1 MNGELHLEGLAIPP
15 GSVPQRFLRLA
26 LLMSVTLHVAG
37 LLTTPYWNTRPAAR
51 EEPMMVDIADIPA
64 RELPKIPEI
73 PFAPPPPPPS
83 RMAEAPSA
91 QKKASPLPT
100 QPPPPP
106 TREMIRE
113 KIATRG
119 LLKVLSPGKAGEAVA
134 GADPFAGI
142 KIPRE
147 IRVASSGPSPSKP
160 YAVSRQG
167 VEPAREKTHGIG
179 NQVAS
184 STRATRAL
192 SSQVFRTDAGLE
204 GEISG
209 GIEDENRN
217 SGAIASTVSQYRS
230 GIKYAYNKELLKNP
244 SLSGKIVVAFVILPD
259 GSVQSA
265 EIRQSSVNWPSLED
279 AVLKRLQHWKFPK
292 SKGTPV
298 RVVFPFVFHPEM

>member
-1 MNGELHLEGLAIPP
+1 MNGELHLEGVAIPP
-15 GSVPQRFLRLA
+15 GSVPQRFLRLS
-26 LLMSVTLHVAG
+26 LLMSFTLHVAG
-37 LLTTPYWNTRPAAR
+37 LLTSPYWHTRPATR
-51 EEPMMVDIADIPA
+51 EELMLVDIADIPA
-64 RELPKIPEI
+64 GELPKIPDI
-73 PFAPPPPPPS
+73 PAAAPPPAPS
-83 RMAEAPSA
+83 PRAEARPVA
-91 QKKASPLPT
+91 KETNPLPP

-142 KIPRE
+142 RIPRE
-147 IRVASSGPSPSKP
+147 IRVASRERSPSNEHG
-160 YAVSRQG
+160 VSQG
-167 VEPAREKTHGIG
+167 DMEPAREKSPGIG
-179 NQVAS
+179 KQVAS
-184 STRATRAL
+184 STRAASAL
-192 SSQVFRTDAGLE
+192 SSRVFRTDAGLE

-209 GIEDENRN
+209 GIEDENRT
-217 SGAIASTVSQYRS
+217 SGAIASTVGQYRS

-265 EIRQSSVNWPSLED
+265 EIRQSSVDWPPLED

-292 SKGTPV
+292 SRGTPV

>member
-1 MNGELHLEGLAIPP
+1 MNLELHPEGFMIAPDFR
-15 GSVPQRFLRLA
+15 PQRFLRLA
-26 LLMSVTLHVAG
+26 LLMSVTLHFAG
-37 LLTTPYWNTRPAAR
+37 FLTSPYWQPHPVDRD
-51 EEPMMVDIADIPA
+51 ELMMVDIADIPA
-64 RELPKIPEI
+64 RELPKIPDI
-73 PFAPPPPPPS
+73 PVT
-83 RMAEAPSA
+83 
-91 QKKASPLPT
+91 ASPPTPVPPVAARPVARKTNPLPQ

-113 KIATRG
+113 KVATKG
-119 LLKVLSPGKAGEAVA
+119 LLKVLSPGKAGEPI
-134 GADPFAGI
+134 ADPFAGI
-142 KIPRE
+142 KIPKD
-147 IRVASSGPSPSKP
+147 IRVASRETFTPG
-160 YAVSRQG
+160 AARVSQG
-167 VEPAREKTHGIG
+167 DADPAREKAPGIG
-179 NQVAS
+179 KQVAS
-184 STRATRAL
+184 STRAARAL

-204 GEISG
+204 GQISG

-265 EIRQSSVNWPSLED
+265 EIRQSSVNWPPLED
-279 AVLKRLQHWKFPK
+279 AVLKRLQYWKFPK

>member
-1 MNGELHLEGLAIPP
+1 MNGELRLEGLAIPP
-15 GSVPQRFLRLA
+15 CSVQQRFLRFA
-26 LLMSVTLHVAG
+26 LLMSITLHAAG
-37 LLTTPYWNTRPAAR
+37 ILTSPYWNTRPAAR
-51 EEPMMVDIADIPA
+51 EELMMVDIADIPA
-64 RELPKIPEI
+64 AEMPKIPEI
-73 PFAPPPPPPS
+73 PFTAPPPPSP
-83 RMAEAPSA
+83 AEAHPA
-91 QKKASPLPT
+91 PKEAGPLPA

-147 IRVASSGPSPSKP
+147 IRVASREPATSNA
-160 YAVSRQG
+160 YEVSRQDA
-167 VEPAREKTHGIG
+167 EPPREKAHGIG

-184 STRATRAL
+184 STRAGRAL
-192 SSQVFRTDAGLE
+192 SSRVFRTDAGLE

-209 GIEDENRN
+209 GIEDENRD
-217 SGAIASTVSQYRS
+217 SGVIASTVSQYRS

-244 SLSGKIVVAFVILPD
+244 SLSGKIVVAFVILPN

-265 EIRQSSVNWPSLED
+265 EIRQSSVNWPPLED

>member
-1 MNGELHLEGLAIPP
+1 MNGELHLEGVAIPP

-26 LLMSVTLHVAG
+26 LLMSFTLHIAG
-37 LLTTPYWNTRPAAR
+37 LLTSPYWHTRLATR
-51 EEPMMVDIADIPA
+51 EEFMLVDIADIPA
-64 RELPKIPEI
+64 GELPKIPDI
-73 PFAPPPPPPS
+73 PAAAPLPAPS
-83 RMAEAPSA
+83 PRAEARPVA
-91 QKKASPLPT
+91 KETNPLPP
-100 QPPPPP
+100 QLPPPP

-119 LLKVLSPGKAGEAVA
+119 LLKVLSPGKTGEAVA

-142 KIPRE
+142 RIPRE
-147 IRVASSGPSPSKP
+147 IRVASRERSPSNEH
-160 YAVSRQG
+160 G
-167 VEPAREKTHGIG
+167 VPKADMEPAKEKSPGIG
-179 NQVAS
+179 KQVAS
-184 STRATRAL
+184 STRAARAL

-209 GIEDENRN
+209 GIEDESRN
-217 SGAIASTVSQYRS
+217 SGAIASTVGQYRS

-265 EIRQSSVNWPSLED
+265 EIRQSSVNWPPLED